1 MQKSSI
7 KNITPNEEYK
17 ALNEAIGA
25 DIVLKREDLHPYGS
39 HKGRS
44 IPVMIDEYIKQGI
57 KEFAI
62 SSSGNAG
69 IASGLYIKE
78 LNNNYSKN
86 VKLEIIVGNKINK
99 VKLQRLEDIKDDN
112 IKITRV
118 DKPLQTLFER
128 IKDENIKSLRQSTDD
143 KALIGY
149 EDLAIEIA
157 NIKNVKRIYIGT
169 SSGTTAQALAEYFI
183 KNNKKIEVN
192 IIQTSSCHFM
202 VNEITEDIPKNE
214 VSIADAIVD
223 QTVNRKDKLIDL
235 IRSTGGKGYIATN
248 DEILNAVDLVQKNAG
263 LKISTN
269 SALSIAG
276 LIKDSYT
283 RDLNGASVCIICGE

>member
-1 MQKSSI
+1 MQKSSV
-7 KNITPNEEYK
+7 KNITPNEEYDS
-17 ALNEAIGA
+17 LNEAIGA
-25 DIVLKREDLHPYGS
+25 KIVLKREDLHPYGS

-78 LNNNYSKN
+78 LNKN
-86 VKLEIIVGNKINK
+86 GFKNIKLEIIVGNKINK
-99 VKLQRLEDIKDDN
+99 VKLNKLDNIKDDN

-118 DKPLQTLFER
+118 EKPLQTLFER

-143 KALIGY
+143 KALLGY
-149 EDLAIEIA
+149 EELAIEIS
-157 NIKNVKRIYIGT
+157 NIKNVKRVYIGT

-183 KNNKKIEVN
+183 KNKKDIEVN
-192 IIQTSSCHFM
+192 IIQTSSCHYM
-202 VNEITEDIPKNE
+202 VDDITEDIPKNE
-214 VSIADAIVD
+214 ISIADAIVD
-223 QTVNRKDKLIDL
+223 QTVNRKEKLIDL
-235 IRSTGGKGYIATN
+235 IQKTGGKGYIASN
-248 DEILNAVDLVQKNAG
+248 DEIINAIDLVQKKSG

-269 SALSIAG
+269 SALSVLG

-283 RDLNGASVCIICGE
+283 RDLNGTSVCIICGE